1 MPEEYLPFCVDSFIT
16 LNFIADMNSYYDR
29 EVHVFD
35 EYLNVKVNVAAI
47 ACRTKGILKIIQHI
61 RQNIN
66 ADLYEECMI
75 CARSATAT
83 SCSLQAQG
91 LMSRHDV
98 EFICRRLDR
107 FRQMLFLFQQMK
119 NYPVKPANSKLLCVC
134 DEMEQPIREI
144 REAFQQN

>member
-16 LNFIADMNSYYDR
+16 TNFIADMNAYYER
-29 EVHVFD
+29 EVHLFD

-47 ACRTKGILKIIQHI
+47 ACRTKGMLKIMQHI

-66 ADLYEECMI
+66 SNLHEECMI
-75 CARSATAT
+75 CARSSTAT
-83 SCSLQAQG
+83 ICSLRSQG
-91 LMSRHDV
+91 LMSRPDI
-98 EFICRRLDR
+98 EFICCRLDR

-119 NYPVKPANSKLLCVC
+119 NYPVKPAISNLLCVC
-134 DEMEQPIREI
+134 DEMEKPIREI